1 MLIVICDLVFA
12 VEAEKKA
19 KAAAE
24 EAEKQRQQNQAAQQA
39 QVNQVSNYCW
49 KTWTQQTL
57 SVNIPWR
64 PTTRFVIK
72 ALSTIFPTHDIFSKE
87 LPQTMVW
94 ASLFTICLTLDTE
107 QRIALNSGMSEFI
120 HNFFWPLSE
129 QRIALNGSMGDFIH
143 NIFLTRNWA
152 KNCLER

>member
-24 EAEKQRQQNQAAQQA
+24 EAEKLRQQNQAAQQA

-49 KTWTQQTL
+49 KTWMQQTL
-57 SVNIPWR
+57 SVKISWR
-64 PTTRFVIK
+64 TTTKFVIK
-72 ALSTIFPTHDIFSKE
+72 A
-87 LPQTMVW
+87 
-94 ASLFTICLTLDTE
+94 LFTICLTLDTE
-107 QRIALNSGMSEFI
+107 QRIALNSGMGDYSQFS
-120 HNFFWPLSE
+120 WPSTE

-143 NIFLTRNWA
+143 NFPDPVLSKELPWTVVWATLFTIFLTQYWA